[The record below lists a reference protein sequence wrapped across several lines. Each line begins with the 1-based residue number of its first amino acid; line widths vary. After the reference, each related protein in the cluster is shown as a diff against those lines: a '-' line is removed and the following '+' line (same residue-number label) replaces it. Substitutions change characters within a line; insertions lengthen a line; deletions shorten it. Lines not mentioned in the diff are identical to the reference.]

1 MSNNEQ
7 INYGR
12 HYWYVR
18 VTKDIAENEE
28 QYVQA
33 DEAQIKD
40 GVLLFLKNTDKGG
53 KINMAFAPG
62 TWLTTF
68 VTSYQTQES

>member
-1 MSNNEQ
+1 MSNNEP

-40 GVLLFLKNTDKGG
+40 GVLLFLQDTD
-53 KINMAFAPG
+53 PVSY
-62 TWLTTF
+62 TQLTLPTNDQ
-68 VTSYQTQES
+68 V

>member
-1 MSNNEQ
+1 VNNNEP

-12 HYWYVR
+12 YYWYVR

-33 DEAQIKD
+33 DEAQVKD
-40 GVLLFLKNTDKGG
+40 GVLLFLQNRDEGA

-62 TWLTTF
+62 TWLTAF
-68 VTSYQTQES
+68 VTSYKTQES

>member
-1 MSNNEQ
+1 MSNKEP

-12 HYWYVR
+12 YYWYVR
-18 VTKDIAENEE
+18 VTKDIAENGE

-33 DEAQIKD
+33 DEAKVQD
-40 GVLLFLKNTDKGG
+40 GVLLFLQHKNEGA

-62 TWLTTF
+62 TWLTTY
-68 VTSYQTQES
+68 VTSYEK

>member
-1 MSNNEQ
+1 MSNNEA

-12 HYWYVR
+12 YYWYVR
-18 VTKDIAENEE
+18 VTKEIAENGV

-33 DEAQIKD
+33 DEAQVKD
-40 GVLLFLKNTDKGG
+40 GVLLFIQNKAEGD

-62 TWLTTF
+62 TWLTTN
-68 VTSYQTQES
+68 VTSYEKQES